1 MVKKAKT
8 GQSSHPAAHVGD
20 PTEAQTRSGVPPVT
34 EPDSWTP
41 VVSRRTAKNNKRLAR
56 QRSWYQRQ
64 ESTWRR
70 RNTPSDGQTPSEPH
84 LAGRLSTGRC
94 PVGQMQRHDSN
105 GQGMSA
111 ECPAGHRLSE
121 LPVSGPIGQRRS
133 VQCPDG
139 RGQCPGG
146 HRRALSGCP
155 IGPKLSAE
163 CPIGHQ
169 RSELPSSFP
178 MGQRRLEQC
187 PDGHGQMPFG
197 RPIGQTLFAEYQ
209 IGHQLYELPSSFPMG
224 WRRVEWCPDGHGQCP
239 DGHGQ
244 MPFGRPIGQTLF
256 AEYQIGHQLSELSA
270 SCPIGPRRFEWCPDG
285 RGQCPDGHGQCP
297 DGRGLPALRPIGRRR
312 YDRCPDGHGQCPD
325 GHGQRPSECPIR
337 HPWSVQR
344 LPPWAI
350 NPARATPAGGS
361 SASSGV
367 SDDGSGDGPD
377 IRVAKVRMMQGGGRG
392 QGPSS
397 SSDWSSTD
405 SPTNS
410 PRRDRPA
417 QAPGR
422 RATAP
427 TDYDAS
433 QGHPERAD
441 HSTGDVS
448 EGARAREPTITMYR
462 PSGGGSRTL
471 PAGWREIL
479 PPNEAWGHSMD
490 RGSEPESTRT
500 APQQGAGHSQAR
512 AHHSALPDNAGT
524 QTDPRQ
530 SYGTRPGL
538 TIWSDSTWPSVIID
552 MESPCGP
559 PTHPMAP
566 VSHSGTRS
574 GVIDDIGTRGP
585 SGSTRC
591 SSDMSVYQDCTGVVG
606 GLEWDDVSLRTAG
619 RPWVESDRAGAR
631 VQPPNR
637 RQDSYQELGPPPG
650 FRDTHYLERP
660 IDLRYPGHDYA
671 DYPSVRDDQTRVKT
685 RCSGPP
691 AVSRNQAHES
701 APPQPE
707 SRYIEDR
714 LCAEHATANDNHRD
728 EALAQDS
735 RNRLKRPPQAAGP
748 LDNPANQTRA
758 AAETQPHHEVDC
770 RRGYDQD
777 ARPQAHSDTDGARIQ
792 ESLLEREVA
801 AGHIV
806 DRRRTRR
813 LPQPPAERTRPGV
826 SRRPPAIR
834 TDQGAGGRAHP
845 CPEVPDHLPEP
856 DFRPRSV
863 VFSDVVGSWPADAT
877 EPRLSP
883 WLDPPAQPQPTN
895 ESVHPTERA
904 RGQTPAARRALVPHG
919 PLQSSTQVRAPRNA
933 DLMSPRSA
941 RVSGFMESCL
951 EEPWPTASAM
961 QPVGRELRYQAP
973 ARLES
978 ADRLAQAHMAEVRL
992 PKQQREARHG
1002 CAGPS
1007 YMGYPS
1013 GAQRNDVPYNHPVA
1027 TQLNLGCQHPVSQH
1041 NRATLASYPTE
1052 MVWDPPV
1059 AIQRPTWGHLPP
1071 LPARMKEEPRVSV
1084 RPTETVPRLPQYN
1097 TPPQPDRY
1105 PARSPLRYNLRYE
1118 ARNLL
1123 RDEVRP
1129 LAEPQDTPY
1138 QPTNDEQRTTN
1149 RYRSSTLGA
1158 RYWKAD
1164 TGAVD
1169 PRGHTKREGSERHDQ
1184 RDERSGHPR
1193 RQHEANRRGPGD
1205 SPSNPDSSSFDDE
1218 GRPSNRQRGAPRRE
1232 GSHIKGRKSPPDSS
1246 PDPSDGSSSEGSDHS
1261 DSNDSRRKPS
1271 HRSKSHRHP
1280 HKRTYLKLKDFDGR
1294 TCVEAFLARFEVVS
1308 RHNGWSE
1315 EDRLE
1320 NLQCALEGNAAQV
1333 LWDQGS
1339 QSIKSCRRLIKHL
1352 RQRFGSEGQQCV
1364 YRTQL
1369 RSRVRPKGEPLSVTV
1384 DEVRRLMALA
1394 YPGPMSGDKQIIAID
1409 ALLNMLGDGEL
1420 VLKIREREPE
1430 TLEDAFKIALKLEAF
1445 QWAGAGSRETGHKP
1459 AYARQVQKEVAAQE
1473 PTAEL
1478 KVLMK
1483 EYNQLQSEKLD
1494 RLFDKLRQSQ
1504 NQTPVSVSPSAEQ
1517 DGNPRQRSFGRGG
1530 NGRRR
1535 APPREPRP
1543 GDKCFNCGE
1552 GGHYANRCPQPRID
1566 PEPGDETTLYPIPN
1580 FASPPVPASQ
1590 SQRKSGISGGAP
1602 STPTA

>member
-1 MVKKAKT
+1 MAIRD
-8 GQSSHPAAHVGD
+8 SD
-20 PTEAQTRSGVPPVT
+20 RSDV
-34 EPDSWTP
+34 E
-41 VVSRRTAKNNKRLAR
+41 
-56 QRSWYQRQ
+56 
-64 ESTWRR
+64 
-70 RNTPSDGQTPSEPH
+70 
-84 LAGRLSTGRC
+84 
-94 PVGQMQRHDSN
+94 
-105 GQGMSA
+105 GMGA
-111 ECPAGHRLSE
+111 DGHRL
-121 LPVSGPIGQRRS
+121 VNHDQAI
-133 VQCPDG
+133 
-139 RGQCPGG
+139 
-146 HRRALSGCP
+146 
-155 IGPKLSAE
+155 
-163 CPIGHQ
+163 
-169 RSELPSSFP
+169 
-178 MGQRRLEQC
+178 
-187 PDGHGQMPFG
+187 
-197 RPIGQTLFAEYQ
+197 
-209 IGHQLYELPSSFPMG
+209 
-224 WRRVEWCPDGHGQCP
+224 
-239 DGHGQ
+239 
-244 MPFGRPIGQTLF
+244 
-256 AEYQIGHQLSELSA
+256 SA
-270 SCPIGPRRFEWCPDG
+270 SIAEKVVITRIDVRN
-285 RGQCPDGHGQCP
+285 RGKTRNRTTRQ
-297 DGRGLPALRPIGRRR
+297 
-312 YDRCPDGHGQCPD
+312 
-325 GHGQRPSECPIR
+325 PSTLYR
-337 HPWSVQR
+337 
-344 LPPWAI
+344 
-350 NPARATPAGGS
+350 T
-361 SASSGV
+361 
-367 SDDGSGDGPD
+367 
-377 IRVAKVRMMQGGGRG
+377 
-392 QGPSS
+392 
-397 SSDWSSTD
+397 
-405 SPTNS
+405 S
-410 PRRDRPA
+410 PRRKCRPLKVSGNRA
-417 QAPGR
+417 FLEVRQAP
-422 RATAP
+422 P
-427 TDYDAS
+427 PPDYR
-433 QGHPERAD
+433 H
-441 HSTGDVS
+441 T
-448 EGARAREPTITMYR
+448 
-462 PSGGGSRTL
+462 
-471 PAGWREIL
+471 
-479 PPNEAWGHSMD
+479 
-490 RGSEPESTRT
+490 
-500 APQQGAGHSQAR
+500 
-512 AHHSALPDNAGT
+512 
-524 QTDPRQ
+524 
-530 SYGTRPGL
+530 
-538 TIWSDSTWPSVIID
+538 
-552 MESPCGP
+552 
-559 PTHPMAP
+559 PTHPIVP
-566 VSHSGTRS
+566 NFNSGTRS

-585 SGSTRC
+585 SGATRC

-606 GLEWDDVSLRTAG
+606 GLEWDDASLRTAG

-671 DYPSVRDDQTRVKT
+671 DCPSVRDDQTRVKT

-691 AVSRNQAHES
+691 AVSRNPAHES

-707 SRYIEDR
+707 SRYIGDR
-714 LCAEHATANDNHRD
+714 FCAEHATANDNHRD
-728 EALAQDS
+728 EALAQGS
-735 RNRLKRPPQAAGP
+735 RNHLKRPPQAAGP
-748 LDNPANQTRA
+748 RDDPANQTRA
-758 AAETQPHHEVDC
+758 AAETQPHYEVDC

-845 CPEVPDHLPEP
+845 CPEVPDDLPEP

-941 RVSGFMESCL
+941 RVGGFMESCL

-1007 YMGYPS
+1007 YMGYPG
-1013 GAQRNDVPYNHPVA
+1013 GAQGNDVPYNHPVA

-1059 AIQRPTWGHLPP
+1059 AIQRPTWGHWPP

-1097 TPPQPDRY
+1097 TPPQLDRY

-1193 RQHEANRRGPGD
+1193 RQHQANRRGPGD

-1218 GRPSNRQRGAPRRE
+1218 GKPSNRQRGAPRRE

-1261 DSNDSRRKPS
+1261 DSNHSRRKPS
-1271 HRSKSHRHP
+1271 HRSKPHRHP

-1339 QSIKSCRRLIKHL
+1339 QRIKSCRRLIKHL

-1445 QWAGAGSRETGHKP
+1445 QLAGAGSRETGHKP

-1504 NQTPVSVSPSAEQ
+1504 NQTPASVSPSAEP
-1517 DGNPRQRSFGRGG
+1517 DGNPRQRSFRRGG

-1552 GGHYANRCPQPRID
+1552 GGHYANRCPQPRKD
-1566 PEPGDETTLYPIPN
+1566 PEPDDETTLYPIPN
-1580 FASPPVPASQ
+1580 FASPQVPASQ